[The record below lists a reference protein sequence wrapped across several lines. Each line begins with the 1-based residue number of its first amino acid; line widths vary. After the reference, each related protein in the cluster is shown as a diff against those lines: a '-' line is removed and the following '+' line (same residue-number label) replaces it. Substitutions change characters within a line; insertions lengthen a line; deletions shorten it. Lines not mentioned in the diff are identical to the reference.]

1 MENGSG
7 RSWLGRP
14 AAPSTPTSASLTP
27 KKRVTRRSRRSDAS
41 VVASP
46 LKSVCTTL
54 LVHNTAIS
62 APAACA
68 ASTSGS

>member
-1 MENGSG
+1 
-7 RSWLGRP
+7 LARP
-14 AAPSTPTSASLTP
+14 SRGAEHAHQRVADPEEARDASIA
-27 KKRVTRRSRRSDAS
+27 KEDAS